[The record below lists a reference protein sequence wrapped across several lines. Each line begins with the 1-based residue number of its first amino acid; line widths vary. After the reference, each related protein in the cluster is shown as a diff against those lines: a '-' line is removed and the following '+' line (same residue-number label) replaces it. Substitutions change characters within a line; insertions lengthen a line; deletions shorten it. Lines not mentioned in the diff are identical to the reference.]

1 MERTIQIGEQEVK
14 FKATGA
20 TLRLYRQTFQRD
32 ILKDMEELSKAHAG
46 GESMSAEAL
55 IMFENIAY
63 IMAKQAD
70 PDIPD
75 SADEWLDQ
83 FDMFSVY
90 EILPQIIELWGIN
103 NLSISESKKKARKPI
118 VR

>member
-1 MERTIQIGEQEVK
+1 MEKTIRICDKDVK

-20 TLRLYRQTFQRD
+20 TMRAYRQTFQGD
-32 ILKDMEELSKAHAG
+32 IFKDMERLGKEHES

-75 SADEWLDQ
+75 TPDEWLDQ
-83 FDMFSVY
+83 FDMFSIY
-90 EILPQIIELWGIN
+90 EVLPQIIDLWGIN
-103 NLSISESKKKARKPI
+103 KISISESKKKAKRPTA
-118 VR
+118 R